1 MTPSSKP
8 RASGTPFVQQEV
20 MTGPPSSLVLL
31 CGALLLAACDRA
43 APVPE
48 GDAARGQRLLAQY
61 QCGRC
66 HLIPDVP
73 AAIGTSAPALTA
85 WGRRSY
91 IAGQLQNEPQ
101 NLQRWLR
108 SPRSV
113 VPGAAMPDLGV
124 SEADARDMA
133 AHLMG
138 LR

>member
-1 MTPSSKP
+1 
-8 RASGTPFVQQEV
+8 
-20 MTGPPSSLVLL
+20 MTGPSSSSMLL
-31 CGALLLAACDRA
+31 CGVLLLAACDR
-43 APVPE
+43 PDERFTRVP
-48 GDAARGQRLLAQY
+48 GADTARGQRLLAQY

-66 HLIPDVP
+66 HVIPDVP
-73 AAIGTSAPALTA
+73 AATGTAAPALTA

-133 AHLMG
+133 GHLMG

>member
-1 MTPSSKP
+1 
-8 RASGTPFVQQEV
+8 
-20 MTGPPSSLVLL
+20 MTGPASSSVLL
-31 CGALLLAACDRA
+31 CGMLLLAGCDRSPTGA
-43 APVPE
+43 
-48 GDAARGQRLLAQY
+48 DTARGRALLAQY

-66 HLIPDVP
+66 HVIPDVP
-73 AAIGTSAPALTA
+73 AATGTSAPALTA

>member
-1 MTPSSKP
+1 
-8 RASGTPFVQQEV
+8 
-20 MTGPPSSLVLL
+20 MTGSASLPVLL
-31 CGALLLAACDRA
+31 CGVLLLAACERA
-43 APVPE
+43 AERPDTRFTRVP
-48 GDAARGQRLLAQY
+48 GADPARGQQLLAQY

-66 HLIPDVP
+66 HVIPDVP
-73 AAIGTSAPALTA
+73 AATGTSAPALTA

-124 SEADARDMA
+124 PDADARDMA
-133 AHLMG
+133 GYLMG